1 MFKPTSLVSNHSP
14 AMAGTPSV
22 KLTKVSFL
30 NPVSQARL
38 AGLLFEPA
46 RPTAG
51 RRAGVVVV
59 GPMFSVK
66 EQAASV
72 YARRMAEL
80 GYVAIA
86 FDHTSFGESEGQPRL
101 NEDPFMKAEDAKAAV
116 TYLSSLPQVDPDR
129 IGGVGVCGGG
139 GYLPLAASSDPRIK
153 VLASIVP
160 HTAVKEQVASGMGG
174 LYGNGKKLLA
184 QAREAREGY
193 ERGQAPKHLT
203 FMPSVSSCTRAVASL
218 SPKYRDMLKAID
230 YYEDPSR
237 GLHPNR
243 KKDFLIWSAE
253 KMAAYDISDA
263 LPRLES
269 TPLLVITSQHDY
281 ARPDGEKL
289 YAEKKGPKAF
299 HVIAKAG
306 HFDLYDLEPYVTEAI
321 DRIRPFF
328 QRVLRSERAAMTTNV
343 VAPNVRASAQAEG
356 L

>member
-1 MFKPTSLVSNHSP
+1 MFRTTSLVSNHSP
-14 AMAGTPSV
+14 AMTGSPSV
-22 KLTKVSFL
+22 KVTKVSFL
-30 NPVSQARL
+30 NPVNQARL

-46 RPTAG
+46 RATAE

-86 FDHTSFGESEGQPRL
+86 FDHTSFGESEGEPRL
-101 NEDPFMKAEDAKAAV
+101 NEDPFMKAEDARAAV
-116 TYLSSLPQVDPDR
+116 TYLSSLRQVDPDR

-139 GYLPLAASSDPRIK
+139 GYVPLAASSDPRFK

-174 LYGNGKKLLA
+174 LYGNGTKLLA
-184 QAREAREGY
+184 EARQAREAY
-193 ERGQAPKHLT
+193 EHGQPPKHLT
-203 FMPSVSSCTRAVASL
+203 FMPNVSSFTRAVASL

-230 YYEDPSR
+230 YYEDPTR

-243 KKDFLIWSAE
+243 KKEFLIWSAE
-253 KMAAYDISDA
+253 KMAAYDISKA

-269 TPLLVITSQHDY
+269 IPLLVITSQHDY

-289 YAEKKGPKAF
+289 YAEKQGPKAF

-321 DRIRPFF
+321 DQIRTFF
-328 QRVLRSERAAMTTNV
+328 QPILGSKSATVAANQ
-343 VAPNVRASAQAEG
+343 VATKTRASLPAEA

>member
-1 MFKPTSLVSNHSP
+1 MYRPTSLVSNHSP
-14 AMAGTPSV
+14 AMANSPSV
-22 KLTKVSFL
+22 KVTKVSFL
-30 NPVSQARL
+30 NPSSQARL
-38 AGLLFEPA
+38 AGLLFEPS
-46 RPTAG
+46 RSTAE
-51 RRAGVVVV
+51 RRAGIVVV

-129 IGGVGVCGGG
+129 IGGLGVCGGG
-139 GYLPLAASSDPRIK
+139 GYLPLAAASDPRIK

-184 QAREAREGY
+184 EARQAREAY
-193 ERGQAPKHLT
+193 EQGQPAKHLT
-203 FMPSVSSCTRAVASL
+203 FMPNIGRFTRAIASL
-218 SPKYRDMLKAID
+218 SPKYGDMLKAID
-230 YYEDPSR
+230 YYEDPNR

-253 KMAAYDISDA
+253 RMAVYDISHA

-269 TPLLVITSQHDY
+269 IPLLVITSQRDY

-289 YAEKKGPKAF
+289 YADKKGSKAF
-299 HVIAKAG
+299 HVVAKAG
-306 HFDLYDLEPYVTEAI
+306 HFDMYDLEPYVTEAI

-328 QRVLRSERAAMTTNV
+328 EPILRNENATKTVNRVVTTI
-343 VAPNVRASAQAEG
+343 PASLSAEA

>member
-1 MFKPTSLVSNHSP
+1 
-14 AMAGTPSV
+14 MAKSPSV
-22 KLTKVSFL
+22 KVTKVSFM
-30 NPVSQARL
+30 NPASQARL
-38 AGLLFEPA
+38 AGLLFQPA
-46 RPTAG
+46 WPTAE
-51 RRAGVVVV
+51 RRAGIVVV

-80 GYVAIA
+80 GYLAIA

-101 NEDPFMKAEDAKAAV
+101 NEDPFTKAEDAKAAV
-116 TYLSSLPQVDPDR
+116 TFLSTLPQVDPER

-139 GYLPLAASSDPRIK
+139 GYLPLAASSDARIK
-153 VLASIVP
+153 ILASIVP

-184 QAREAREGY
+184 EARQAREAY
-193 ERGQAPKHLT
+193 EQGQPAKHLT
-203 FMPSVSSCTRAVASL
+203 FMPNIGRVTRAIASL
-218 SPKYRDMLKAID
+218 SPKYGDMLKAID
-230 YYEDPSR
+230 YYEDPRR

-243 KKDFLIWSAE
+243 KKDFLIWSTE
-253 KMAAYDISDA
+253 KMAAYDIADA

-269 TPLLVITSQHDY
+269 IPLLVITSQRDY

-299 HVIAKAG
+299 HVVAKAG
-306 HFDLYDLEPYVTEAI
+306 HFDLYDLEPYVTDAI
-321 DRIRPFF
+321 AQIRSFF
-328 QRVLRSERAAMTTNV
+328 QPVLRDTVIRANP
-343 VAPNVRASAQAEG
+343 VATKTRGSLPAEA

>member
-1 MFKPTSLVSNHSP
+1 MFRTTSLVSNHSP
-14 AMAGTPSV
+14 AMAGSPSV
-22 KLTKVSFL
+22 RVTKVSFR
-30 NPVSQARL
+30 NPASQARL

-46 RPTAG
+46 RPSAE
-51 RRAGVVVV
+51 RRAGIVVI

-86 FDHTSFGESEGQPRL
+86 FDHTSFGESEGKPRL

-139 GYLPLAASSDPRIK
+139 GYLPLAAASDPRIK

-160 HTAVKEQVASGMGG
+160 HTAVKEQVVSGMGG

-184 QAREAREGY
+184 DARQAREAY
-193 ERGQAPKHLT
+193 EQGQPPKHLT
-203 FMPSVSSCTRAVASL
+203 FMPKIGRLTRAIASL
-218 SPKYRDMLKAID
+218 SPKYGDMLKAID
-230 YYEDPSR
+230 YYEDPNR

-253 KMAAYDISDA
+253 KMAAFDISDA

-269 TPLLVITSQHDY
+269 IPLLVITSQRDY

-321 DRIRPFF
+321 DQIHPFF
-328 QRVLRSERAAMTTNV
+328 QPILRSDNPTMTTNL
-343 VAPNVRASAQAEG
+343 VATKIRASLPAEDP
-356 L
+356 

>member
-1 MFKPTSLVSNHSP
+1 MYRTTSLVSNHSP
-14 AMAGTPSV
+14 AMAKAHPV
-22 KLTKVSFL
+22 NVTKVSFL

-46 RPTAG
+46 RSAVG
-51 RRAGVVVV
+51 RRAGIVVV

-139 GYLPLAASSDPRIK
+139 GYLPLAAATDPRIK
-153 VLASIVP
+153 VLASVVP

-184 QAREAREGY
+184 EARRAREAY
-193 ERGQAPKHLT
+193 EQGQPAKHLT
-203 FMPSVSSCTRAVASL
+203 FMPKIGRLTRAIASL
-218 SPKYRDMLKAID
+218 SPKYGDMLKAID
-230 YYEDPSR
+230 YYEDPNR

-253 KMAAYDISDA
+253 KMVAYDISDA

-269 TPLLVITSQHDY
+269 VPLLVITSQRDY

-299 HVIAKAG
+299 HVVAKAG

-321 DRIRPFF
+321 EQIGPFF
-328 QRVLRSERAAMTTNV
+328 EPILRSDNATMTTNL
-343 VAPNVRASAQAEG
+343 VATSTRASLPAESR
-356 L
+356 